1 MLDISPAFANLG
13 TETAFSVLARAKALE
28 AQGKSIINL
37 GIGQP
42 DFATPEHIVEAG
54 VKALRDGHHGY
65 TPANG
70 VLPLREAVCRYV
82 AKYHGADITP
92 DRVLVVPGG
101 KVTMYFAITLFG
113 RPGVEIMF
121 PNPGFPIYESTIRF
135 SGATAVGYPLAEAHA
150 HAPTADAILSR
161 ITPKTRLIIVNSPGN
176 PTGGVMAADEVDK
189 LAKGLEA
196 HPNVAIMSDEIYSRL
211 VYEGDHRSFMRFPA
225 LADRLILLDGWSK
238 SYAMTGW
245 RLGFGVWPA
254 SLIEMAER
262 LAVNTHSCVNAAAQQ
277 AAIAALDGPQDA
289 VGAMA
294 EQFDRRRRLV
304 VDGLNKLPGW
314 RCATPRGAFYA
325 FPNIEGTGKTAE
337 ALQAELLDVAGV
349 ATIAGTSFG
358 TAGAGHLRISYAASE
373 SALNEAIERIS
384 KL

>member
-13 TETAFSVLARAKALE
+13 TETAFSVLARANALA

-42 DFATPEHIVEAG
+42 DFATPDHIVEAG

-82 AKYHGADITP
+82 ATYHGAQISP

-113 RPGVEIMF
+113 RPGVEILF

-150 HAPTADAILSR
+150 HAPTAEATLSR
-161 ITPKTRLIIVNSPGN
+161 ITPKTRLLIVNSPGN
-176 PTGGVMAADEVDK
+176 PTGGVMAPEEVDA
-189 LAKGLEA
+189 LARGLEA
-196 HPNVAIMSDEIYSRL
+196 HPHVAIMSDEIYSRL
-211 VYEGDHRSFMRFPA
+211 VYEGGHRSLMSYPG

-238 SYAMTGW
+238 SFAMTGW
-245 RLGFGVWPA
+245 RLGFGVWPK

-262 LAVNTHSCVNAAAQQ
+262 LAVNTHSCDNAAAQQ
-277 AAIAALDGPQDA
+277 AASAALDGPQDA
-289 VGAMA
+289 VTAMA
-294 EQFDRRRRLV
+294 AQFDRRRLLV
-304 VDGLNKLPGW
+304 VEGLNKLPGW

-325 FPNIEGTGKTAE
+325 FPNIEGTGLTAE
-337 ALQAELLDVAGV
+337 TLQTRLLDEAGV

-358 TAGAGHLRISYAASE
+358 TAGAGHLRLSYAASE
-373 SALNEAIERIS
+373 SALTEAIHRIS
-384 KL
+384 RL

>member
-1 MLDISPAFANLG
+1 
-13 TETAFSVLARAKALE
+13 
-28 AQGKSIINL
+28 
-37 GIGQP
+37 
-42 DFATPEHIVEAG
+42 
-54 VKALRDGHHGY
+54 
-65 TPANG
+65 
-70 VLPLREAVCRYV
+70 
-82 AKYHGADITP
+82 
-92 DRVLVVPGG
+92 
-101 KVTMYFAITLFG
+101 
-113 RPGVEIMF
+113 
-121 PNPGFPIYESTIRF
+121 
-135 SGATAVGYPLAEAHA
+135 VGYPLAEAHA

-161 ITPKTRLIIVNSPGN
+161 ITAKTRLIIINSPGN
-176 PTGGVMAADEVDK
+176 PTGGVMAAEEVK
-189 LAKGLEA
+189 RLAKGLEA
-196 HPNVAIMSDEIYSRL
+196 HPDVAIMSDEIYSRL
-211 VYEGDHRSFMRFPA
+211 VYEGEHLSFMRFPA

-254 SLIEMAER
+254 SLIELAER

-294 EQFDRRRRLV
+294 EQFDRRRKLV
-304 VDGLNKLPGW
+304 VEGLNSLPGW

-373 SALNEAIERIS
+373 SALKEAIERIS